1 MRGWKDDASGL
12 EQRLKDLETIARSLR
27 RRWWL
32 VGLGLALGLT
42 GWAFG
47 VVRTRPGTIVLVG
60 GGGLVLNAL
69 LGIINERGWYRWWLI
84 YGLAL
89 LDVLLVGVL
98 VVWFGHGGFAVAFL
112 IAVLPYA
119 FDQGHTVGN
128 FLVLTA
134 ALAYLG
140 ASYLHD
146 ALYGGAGGQTAAGL
160 ETVGLITVAWA
171 LKQIPATLIRRIR
184 DARDVMGEAEQG
196 QLAVR
201 APAEESDELGFL
213 EKSFNRMLGE
223 IGATISTVQRE
234 ADEVAAFAEQLA
246 ASAEELHATSETV
259 THTAQ
264 HLARDLAQQRELAE
278 GARGESAKAADQA
291 ESLRVRAELMQVD
304 AARLVAAAQR
314 GRERVARASQTLRAV
329 GDEVRATA
337 STVAGLSGMS
347 ERIGG
352 FAQTI
357 ARIARQTHLLALNA
371 AIEAARAEEHGEG
384 FAVVADEVRSLAG
397 EAGKSAREVAELVSE
412 LRAGID
418 AAARAMQSGEAK
430 VRDIGAV
437 AAEADSALQEL
448 HQGIELVGDLVDAT
462 AEVSRGQ
469 AQRLAELAQ
478 SLQQVAAISSGSS
491 QSADGAAAATQ
502 AQITS
507 MGDLTAT
514 SQQLA
519 QLAERLRASI
529 ARFSVLRR
537 DPAPREHPSTRAA
550 ADRSPRPGH
559 ASRVGSLVP
568 HPRVEGVKRV
578 QGIPVRGDQQVD
590 VARER
595 DVERE
600 TPAELAGGDAQH
612 RFQVPAEALRRRVV
626 EPVGHIGDGQAGVEE
641 QIGGVQQ
648 PHAGEIGLGR
658 READPVKARHQR
670 AGADAEVTG
679 QAAHR
684 AEDRGEA
691 RQRLE
696 EHPHLLGRVVER
708 GHDARQDARRYGRGG
723 VGEQVA
729 QPAPAGSLGAI
740 DRGPDAGGAEPQQC
754 FRDVVVMA

>member
-32 VGLGLALGLT
+32 VGLGMALGIT
-42 GWAFG
+42 GWAVG
-47 VVRTRPGTIVLVG
+47 AVRTRPGTMVLVG

-140 ASYLHD
+140 ASYLHEE
-146 ALYGGAGGQTAAGL
+146 LYGATASGLTAAGL

-171 LKQIPATLIRRIR
+171 LKQIPATLIQRIR

-196 QLAVR
+196 HLAVR
-201 APAEESDELGFL
+201 APAQQSDELGFL

-223 IGATISTVQRE
+223 IGGTISTVQRE

-264 HLARDLAQQRELAE
+264 QLARDLAQQRELAE

-437 AAEADSALQEL
+437 AAEADGALQEL
-448 HQGIELVGDLVDAT
+448 HQGIELVGDLVNAT

-537 DPAPREHPSTRAA
+537 DTTTRDDPSTRAA
-550 ADRSPRPGH
+550 AD
-559 ASRVGSLVP
+559 
-568 HPRVEGVKRV
+568 
-578 QGIPVRGDQQVD
+578 
-590 VARER
+590 
-595 DVERE
+595 
-600 TPAELAGGDAQH
+600 
-612 RFQVPAEALRRRVV
+612 
-626 EPVGHIGDGQAGVEE
+626 
-641 QIGGVQQ
+641 
-648 PHAGEIGLGR
+648 
-658 READPVKARHQR
+658 
-670 AGADAEVTG
+670 
-679 QAAHR
+679 
-684 AEDRGEA
+684 
-691 RQRLE
+691 
-696 EHPHLLGRVVER
+696 
-708 GHDARQDARRYGRGG
+708 
-723 VGEQVA
+723 
-729 QPAPAGSLGAI
+729 
-740 DRGPDAGGAEPQQC
+740 
-754 FRDVVVMA
+754 

>member
-1 MRGWKDDASGL
+1 MAQTVTVQPGAAEQRSLASRMRGWKDDASGL

-32 VGLGLALGLT
+32 VGLGLALGIT

-47 VVRTRPGTIVLVG
+47 AVRTRPGTMVLVG

-146 ALYGGAGGQTAAGL
+146 ALYGGAAGGLTATGL

-184 DARDVMGEAEQG
+184 EARDVMGEAEQG
-196 QLAVR
+196 HLAVR

-223 IGATISTVQRE
+223 IGGTISTVQRE

-264 HLARDLAQQRELAE
+264 QLARDLAQQRELAE

-397 EAGKSAREVAELVSE
+397 EAGKSAREVAERVSE

-437 AAEADSALQEL
+437 AAEADGALQEL
-448 HQGIELVGDLVDAT
+448 HQGIELVGDLVNAT

-502 AQITS
+502 AQIIS

-537 DPAPREHPSTRAA
+537 DPATREPPSTRAA
-550 ADRSPRPGH
+550 AD
-559 ASRVGSLVP
+559 
-568 HPRVEGVKRV
+568 
-578 QGIPVRGDQQVD
+578 
-590 VARER
+590 
-595 DVERE
+595 
-600 TPAELAGGDAQH
+600 
-612 RFQVPAEALRRRVV
+612 
-626 EPVGHIGDGQAGVEE
+626 
-641 QIGGVQQ
+641 
-648 PHAGEIGLGR
+648 
-658 READPVKARHQR
+658 
-670 AGADAEVTG
+670 
-679 QAAHR
+679 
-684 AEDRGEA
+684 
-691 RQRLE
+691 
-696 EHPHLLGRVVER
+696 
-708 GHDARQDARRYGRGG
+708 
-723 VGEQVA
+723 
-729 QPAPAGSLGAI
+729 
-740 DRGPDAGGAEPQQC
+740 
-754 FRDVVVMA
+754 

>member
-1 MRGWKDDASGL
+1 MFLVTLPDTLQGRGSLASRVRGWKDDATGL

-32 VGLGLALGLT
+32 VGLGLPLGII
-42 GWAFG
+42 GWGFG
-47 VVRTRPGTIVLVG
+47 AVRTRPGTMVLLG
-60 GGGLVLNAL
+60 GWGLVLNAL

-84 YGLAL
+84 YVLAL

-98 VVWFGHGGFAVAFL
+98 VVWFGHGGFVVAFL

-140 ASYLHD
+140 ASYLHGV
-146 ALYGGAGGQTAAGL
+146 LYGDAGGLTAAGL
-160 ETVGLITVAWA
+160 ETVGFITVAWA

-184 DARDVMGEAEQG
+184 EARDVMGEAERG

-264 HLARDLAQQRELAE
+264 QLARDLAKQRELAE
-278 GARGESAKAADQA
+278 AARGESAKAADQA

-371 AIEAARAEEHGEG
+371 AIEAARAEQHGEG

-448 HQGIELVGDLVDAT
+448 HHGIELVGDLVNAT

-537 DPAPREHPSTRAA
+537 EQEGQEPPVARAA
-550 ADRSPRPGH
+550 AD
-559 ASRVGSLVP
+559 
-568 HPRVEGVKRV
+568 
-578 QGIPVRGDQQVD
+578 
-590 VARER
+590 
-595 DVERE
+595 
-600 TPAELAGGDAQH
+600 
-612 RFQVPAEALRRRVV
+612 
-626 EPVGHIGDGQAGVEE
+626 
-641 QIGGVQQ
+641 
-648 PHAGEIGLGR
+648 
-658 READPVKARHQR
+658 
-670 AGADAEVTG
+670 
-679 QAAHR
+679 
-684 AEDRGEA
+684 
-691 RQRLE
+691 
-696 EHPHLLGRVVER
+696 
-708 GHDARQDARRYGRGG
+708 
-723 VGEQVA
+723 
-729 QPAPAGSLGAI
+729 
-740 DRGPDAGGAEPQQC
+740 
-754 FRDVVVMA
+754 

>member
-1 MRGWKDDASGL
+1 MAQAATVQSGAAEQRSLASRMRGWKDDASGL

-32 VGLGLALGLT
+32 VGLGMALGIT
-42 GWAFG
+42 GWAVG
-47 VVRTRPGTIVLVG
+47 AVRTRPGTMVLVG

-146 ALYGGAGGQTAAGL
+146 GLYGGAAGGPTAAGL

-196 QLAVR
+196 YLAVR
-201 APAEESDELGFL
+201 APAQESDELGFL

-223 IGATISTVQRE
+223 IGGTISTVQRE

-264 HLARDLAQQRELAE
+264 QLARDLAQQRELAE

-437 AAEADSALQEL
+437 AAEADGALQEL
-448 HQGIELVGDLVDAT
+448 HQGIELVGDLVNAT

-537 DPAPREHPSTRAA
+537 DTTTGDDPSTRAA
-550 ADRSPRPGH
+550 AD
-559 ASRVGSLVP
+559 
-568 HPRVEGVKRV
+568 
-578 QGIPVRGDQQVD
+578 
-590 VARER
+590 
-595 DVERE
+595 
-600 TPAELAGGDAQH
+600 
-612 RFQVPAEALRRRVV
+612 
-626 EPVGHIGDGQAGVEE
+626 
-641 QIGGVQQ
+641 
-648 PHAGEIGLGR
+648 
-658 READPVKARHQR
+658 
-670 AGADAEVTG
+670 
-679 QAAHR
+679 
-684 AEDRGEA
+684 
-691 RQRLE
+691 
-696 EHPHLLGRVVER
+696 
-708 GHDARQDARRYGRGG
+708 
-723 VGEQVA
+723 
-729 QPAPAGSLGAI
+729 
-740 DRGPDAGGAEPQQC
+740 
-754 FRDVVVMA
+754 